1 MKTSYIK
8 PNVRVHVVSLS
19 SQILSDSGEGQ
30 GPSVKSNGQAS
41 NDYEVLSKKGGCGIW
56 ENDN

>member
-19 SQILSDSGEGQ
+19 SQILNNSNS
-30 GPSVKSNGQAS
+30 GPSVKTDGQAS

>member
-8 PNVRVHVVSLS
+8 PNVKVHVVTLS
-19 SQILSDSGEGQ
+19 SQILNNSNN
-30 GPSVKSNGQAS
+30 GPRVKTDGQAS

>member
-8 PNVRVHVVSLS
+8 PKVRVHVVSLS
-19 SQILSDSGEGQ
+19 SQILSDSGE

-41 NDYEVLSKKGGCGIW
+41 NDYEVLSKKGGCGHLG
-56 ENDN
+56 E

>member
-8 PNVRVHVVSLS
+8 PNVRVHVVTLS
-19 SQILSDSGEGQ
+19 SQILNNS

>member
-8 PNVRVHVVSLS
+8 PNVKVHVVTLS
-19 SQILSDSGEGQ
+19 SQILNNSNN
-30 GPSVKSNGQAS
+30 GPSVKTDGQAS
-41 NDYEVLSKKGGCGIW
+41 NDYEVLSKKGGRGIW